1 MAEGLSTTLVSNWL
15 NTLRSAG
22 AAFGPVAGTFVQL
35 HTANPG
41 AAGTTAVSAG
51 SATRIAATFAA
62 SSSGSALALSGSVG
76 PWTNGGTSETL
87 TDISV
92 WTASQRRHVL
102 VLGGAHGVEGLGVGR
117 HIHPEHARGQSSGRR
132 RPDPRRAVYR
142 IGGSRDDLHRRL
154 QPSRLH
160 QPRRQLG

>member
-62 SSSGSALALSGSVG
+62 SSGGSALALSGSVG
-76 PWTNGGTSETL
+76 PWTNGGTSETI
-87 TDISV
+87 TEMSV
-92 WTASQRRHVL
+92 MVSDVPPFVHGPPEPASANAQPPADAANDAGH
-102 VLGGAHGVEGLGVGR
+102 
-117 HIHPEHARGQSSGRR
+117 
-132 RPDPRRAVYR
+132 
-142 IGGSRDDLHRRL
+142 RDMLCAL
-154 QPSRLH
+154 P
-160 QPRRQLG
+160 

>member
-41 AAGTTAVSAG
+41 AAGTTAVSVG
-51 SATRIAATFAA
+51 STTRIAATFAA
-62 SSSGSALALSGSVG
+62 SSGGSALALSGSVG

-92 WTASQRRHVL
+92 WTASSAGTFLFSVAL
-102 VLGGAHGVEGLGVGR
+102 TASKAWASADTFTLNTLGV
-117 HIHPEHARGQSSGRR
+117 S
-132 RPDPRRAVYR
+132 
-142 IGGSRDDLHRRL
+142 
-154 QPSRLH
+154 
-160 QPRRQLG
+160 LGAQAA

>member
-1 MAEGLSTTLVSNWL
+1 MAEGLSTALVSNWL
-15 NTLRSAG
+15 NTLRAAG

-51 SATRIAATFAA
+51 STTRIAATFSA
-62 SSSGSALALSGSVG
+62 SSAGSALALSGSVG

-92 WTASQRRHVL
+92 WTASTAGTFLFSVAL
-102 VLGGAHGVEGLGVGR
+102 SASKAWASGDTFTLNTLGV
-117 HIHPEHARGQSSGRR
+117 S
-132 RPDPRRAVYR
+132 
-142 IGGSRDDLHRRL
+142 
-154 QPSRLH
+154 
-160 QPRRQLG
+160 LGAQAA

>member
-15 NTLRSAG
+15 NTLRAAG
-22 AAFGPVAGTFVQL
+22 AAFGPVAATYVQL

-51 SATRIAATFAA
+51 SSTRIAATFSA
-62 SSSGSALALSGSVG
+62 SSAGSALALSGSVG

-92 WTASQRRHVL
+92 WTASSAGTFLFSVAL
-102 VLGGAHGVEGLGVGR
+102 TASKAWASADTFTLNTLGV
-117 HIHPEHARGQSSGRR
+117 S
-132 RPDPRRAVYR
+132 
-142 IGGSRDDLHRRL
+142 
-154 QPSRLH
+154 
-160 QPRRQLG
+160 LGAQAS

>member
-1 MAEGLSTTLVSNWL
+1 MAEGLSTTLVSNLL

-22 AAFGPVAGTFVQL
+22 AAFGPVATYVQL

-51 SATRIAATFAA
+51 SSTRIAATLSA
-62 SSSGSALALSGSVG
+62 SSAGSALALSGSVG

-92 WTASQRRHVL
+92 WTAAS
-102 VLGGAHGVEGLGVGR
+102 GGTFLFSVALALSKPWASADTFTLNTLGVSLT
-117 HIHPEHARGQSSGRR
+117 PQA
-132 RPDPRRAVYR
+132 A
-142 IGGSRDDLHRRL
+142 
-154 QPSRLH
+154 
-160 QPRRQLG
+160 

>member
-41 AAGTTAVSAG
+41 AAGTTAVSVG
-51 SATRIAATFAA
+51 SATRISATLAA
-62 SSSGSALALSGSVG
+62 SSGGSALALSGSVG

-92 WTASQRRHVL
+92 WTASSAGTFLFSVAL
-102 VLGGAHGVEGLGVGR
+102 TASKAWASADTFTLSTLGVSLS
-117 HIHPEHARGQSSGRR
+117 PQAS
-132 RPDPRRAVYR
+132 
-142 IGGSRDDLHRRL
+142 
-154 QPSRLH
+154 
-160 QPRRQLG
+160 

>member
-22 AAFGPVAGTFVQL
+22 AAFGPVATYVQL

-51 SATRIAATFAA
+51 SSTRIQATLSA
-62 SSSGSALALSGSVG
+62 SSGGSALALSSSVG
-76 PWTNGGTSETL
+76 PWTNGGTSETI

-92 WTASQRRHVL
+92 WTASSAGTFSFSVAL
-102 VLGGAHGVEGLGVGR
+102 TTPKAWASGDTFTLNTLGVSLS
-117 HIHPEHARGQSSGRR
+117 PQAS
-132 RPDPRRAVYR
+132 
-142 IGGSRDDLHRRL
+142 
-154 QPSRLH
+154 
-160 QPRRQLG
+160 